1 VLLLVHVAS
10 SLLAFPNYIA
20 YGNELWGGPSQTH
33 KYLTDSNSDWGQ
45 QLKSVTQYLDQRAV
59 KECWFLYFAEGVAE
73 PSYYGI
79 PCKPLPTINTLW
91 LNKPIEVPNSI
102 DGPVLISASNLSG
115 VEFGPGPLD
124 PYGQFKLLK
133 PTAIIDRGVFVFEGK
148 FEVPLVAALSKVQK
162 AYNLAQNKQL
172 DEALKEVQAAVAL
185 SPDSIQTRLA
195 LGDILLEM
203 GQSQQARECYEK
215 ALELAKTI
223 EPEFQIRSVP
233 GIEQKLQSLTSTKR

>member
-1 VLLLVHVAS
+1 
-10 SLLAFPNYIA
+10 
-20 YGNELWGGPSQTH
+20 
-33 KYLTDSNSDWGQ
+33 
-45 QLKSVTQYLDQRAV
+45 
-59 KECWFLYFAEGVAE
+59 
-73 PSYYGI
+73 
-79 PCKPLPTINTLW
+79 LW